1 MEKEIPIYNRITINI
16 NKEML
21 EHLIQLVEIDKE
33 KLEENMEFDIMEN
46 DEQEFKMLEDLYS
59 ILIIKNK

>member
-1 MEKEIPIYNRITINI
+1 MKKEIPIYNRITINI

-33 KLEENMEFDIMEN
+33 KLEENMEFDI
-46 DEQEFKMLEDLYS
+46 QEFKMLEDLYS
-59 ILIIKNK
+59 ILIIKNKQN